1 MGFAL
6 VGLVGLQA
14 YWLNMAWQVNEA
26 RFKQGVHEALNEVA
40 RKLEQ
45 KEILYLTEEQAE
57 APLDLSE
64 VLHIRLDSQQ
74 LPKQIRQ
81 ENPTTPQQ
89 GLSVNAAKLLASTE
103 QIRDLFTVKFN
114 KQSFSLAQATRNSQH
129 FFLYPHQHI
138 SKPLLEMR
146 YRPIH
151 SSKNGFQLSVKTN
164 PFFDS
169 LAKKINQQG
178 HIEQFSLQSQEIL
191 MEYVKEEKQKI
202 TYPFSSQIIS
212 KKDAF
217 DARINLPLAT
227 FDPKYYKADGKTS
240 PSKQIVSIS
249 TKSDLIAHLV
259 EQLKERS
266 QNIEERIDAPT
277 IDSLLKAELIN
288 RGINVPFQFTVE
300 IRPRRN
306 DQAEYL
312 FVKHEEDKYQILEKG
327 YAVRLFPTEWFSTPA
342 WLHVYFPTSQ
352 NFVHINTAWV
362 LGSSLLF
369 IGLVIFCSATAIL
382 IILRQKKLS
391 EITHDF
397 INNMTHELKTPISTV
412 SLACEA
418 MQDPDIR
425 LMPSQIDRYLKI
437 IQEENDRLGQQV
449 EKVLQ
454 IAVLDKGEFQL
465 NIEPIDLHAAITQAI
480 KHISMQVENR
490 GGTIKTQFN
499 AKPAQIE
506 ADEGHLVNII
516 LNLLDNANKY
526 SPNTPRISIATY
538 NNSKGVFIEIK
549 DQGQGMGRETL
560 KKIFDKFY
568 RVPTGNLH
576 NVKGFG
582 LGLSYVKNMLDAHK
596 GTIQVKSELFKGST
610 FTVFLP
616 YSNSTEAQE
625 I

>member
-6 VGLVGLQA
+6 VGLVVLQA

-26 RFKQGVHEALNEVA
+26 RFKQGVHEALTEVA

-45 KEILYLTEEQAE
+45 KEILYLTETQAE

-64 VLHIRLDSQQ
+64 VLHIQLDSQQ
-74 LPKQIRQ
+74 LSLQTKQKGTQIALSNTPPYKRNWSARQ
-81 ENPTTPQQ
+81 SHDIFAFQLNRQ
-89 GLSVNAAKLLASTE
+89 
-103 QIRDLFTVKFN
+103 R
-114 KQSFSLAQATRNSQH
+114 FSLAQASQYPQH
-129 FFLYPHQHI
+129 FFLYAHQPTKHR
-138 SKPLLEMR
+138 LLEMQ
-146 YRPIH
+146 YSLISPF
-151 SSKNGFQLSVKTN
+151 KNKDGQSFQFYITTNPLLDSLTSQFNQITDIQQLSLKSSTVV
-164 PFFDS
+164 
-169 LAKKINQQG
+169 
-178 HIEQFSLQSQEIL
+178 
-191 MEYVKEEKQKI
+191 MEYRQESKKKMI
-202 TYPFSSQIIS
+202 FPFSSQIIS

-217 DARINLPLAT
+217 EARLDLPLAPL
-227 FDPKYYKADGKTS
+227 DPQYYKTNGEKAQPNK
-240 PSKQIVSIS
+240 KIVSIS

-266 QNIEERIDAPT
+266 QNIEERINAPT
-277 IDSLLKAELIN
+277 IDSLLKAELAN

-352 NFVHINTAWV
+352 NFVYINTAWV

-369 IGLVIFCSATAIL
+369 IGLAIFCSAAAIL

-425 LMPSQIDRYLKI
+425 LMPSQVGRYLKI

-465 NIEPIDLHAAITQAI
+465 AIEPIDIHTAVVQAI

-490 GGTIKTQFN
+490 GGKIETNFTAQ
-499 AKPAQIE
+499 PAQIE
-506 ADEGHLVNII
+506 ADEAHLVNII

-526 SPNTPRISIATY
+526 SLNTPQISIKTY
-538 NNSKGVFIEIK
+538 SNTQGIFIEIK
-549 DQGQGMGRETL
+549 DQGQGMRRETL

-576 NVKGFG
+576 DVKGFG

-616 YSNSTEAQE
+616 YNTVLEG
-625 I
+625 